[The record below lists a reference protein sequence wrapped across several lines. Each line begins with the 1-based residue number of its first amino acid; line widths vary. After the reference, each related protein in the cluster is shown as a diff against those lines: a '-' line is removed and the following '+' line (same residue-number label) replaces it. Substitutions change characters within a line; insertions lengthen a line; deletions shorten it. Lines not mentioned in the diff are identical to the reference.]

1 MPNIKPAQKL
11 DIQFLQF
18 LQEEL
23 LISAAAIKIAL
34 RYCNND
40 LHLLPV
46 TLWRYGLVSLEQL
59 DLIFEWLATA

>member
-1 MPNIKPAQKL
+1 MPAQKF
-11 DIQFLQF
+11 DTRFLQF

-23 LISAAAIKIAL
+23 LVSTAAIKIAL